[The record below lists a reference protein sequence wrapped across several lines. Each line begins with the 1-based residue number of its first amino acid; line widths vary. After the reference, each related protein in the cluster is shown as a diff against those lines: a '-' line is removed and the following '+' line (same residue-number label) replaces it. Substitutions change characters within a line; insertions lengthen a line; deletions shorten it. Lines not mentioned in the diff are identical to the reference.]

1 MRIGI
6 IKAVFLLGMAVFVLP
21 SSGAKGIAMSSDAGV
36 LGHPRKVEAVGDV
49 AMGVFLQ
56 GDILYCI
63 ADDSLYALDVSSPLS
78 PKLCG
83 TLQGMDN
90 RRQVVVQGKLA
101 YVASRET
108 GLRIV
113 DVSNPEKM
121 KLLSR
126 FDSVEFATGIEVVGN
141 TVFLSE
147 RINGVEAER
156 QFCNHSRA

>member
-1 MRIGI
+1 MRGEFRIFVAVLLLSLPALAGI
-6 IKAVFLLGMAVFVLP
+6 LRKP
-21 SSGAKGIAMSSDAGV
+21 Q
-36 LGHPRKVEAVGDV
+36 KVETVGNA

-56 GDILYCI
+56 EKTLYCI
-63 ADDSLYALDVSSPLS
+63 ADDSLYALDVTSPLS
-78 PKLCG
+78 PKLRG
-83 TLQGMDN
+83 SLQGMDN

-121 KLLSR
+121 QLLSR
-126 FDSVEFATGIEVVGN
+126 FDSVEFATGIEVAGN

-147 RINGVEAER
+147 RINGVLMER
-156 QFCNHSRA
+156 GEMRKE